1 MDGISGVILAGGR
14 SSRMGQN
21 KALLELGE
29 KTIIEGQILELSKEF
44 APLIV
49 VSNQP
54 ELYSFLGARVIQD
67 QYPGY
72 GPLAGIHAGL
82 QAAPGNGAFVIPCD
96 MPFITAE
103 LGLELVSRLE
113 GADGVVLSSCGKLE
127 PLCAVYHKRCL
138 PVIEEFLQ
146 AKHLKIIDFYPLVN
160 IRVLPAEDLAL
171 SRSAAEQLFNIN
183 TPAELHEARSILGPG
198 KQP

>member
-29 KTIIEGQILELSKEF
+29 KTIIEGQILELGKAF

-54 ELYSFLGARVIQD
+54 ELYSGLGAQVVQD

-82 QAAPGNGAFVIPCD
+82 KSAPGDGAFIIPCD

-103 LGLELVSRLE
+103 LGLELLAQFE
-113 GADGVVLSSCGKLE
+113 GSDGVVLSNQGKLE

-138 PVIEEFLQ
+138 PVIEKFLQ
-146 AKHLKIIDFYPLVN
+146 EKHLKIIDFYPFVN
-160 IRVLPAEDLAL
+160 MRVLSVEEL
-171 SRSAAEQLFNIN
+171 SLPRSAAEQLLNIN
-183 TPAELHEARSILGPG
+183 TPAELQQARRIFDDC
-198 KQP
+198 